1 MKFFTFIAIFSLL
14 FTFSLSAWD
23 EGADSYDSIKV
34 RAKTSEVPFI
44 VYVRVDWCPWC
55 KKLDSLLQES
65 AFDQLFYGKLAVKIN
80 PDNSPEEK
88 MIAKNLGV
96 TGYPSMFVIM
106 PDGSKSKLS
115 IPIQAEKEAVL
126 SSLKKQLSAVFKE

>member
-1 MKFFTFIAIFSLL
+1 MKIFNLSVLFFFL

-23 EGADSYDSIKV
+23 EGADSYDSIKA

-65 AFDQLFYGKLAVKIN
+65 DFDQLFYGKLAVKIN

-88 MIAKNLGV
+88 MIAKSLGV
-96 TGYPSMFVIM
+96 TGYPSMYIIL
-106 PDGSKSKLS
+106 PNGGKSSLGLPLK
-115 IPIQAEKEAVL
+115 AEKETILLA
-126 SSLKKQLSAVFKE
+126 LKKQLSAVFKE